1 LNWLE
6 AQSVSLG
13 HTLHCSSSSLSA
25 IRSSLDKVMC
35 ENANPLDLSVS
46 INLESQFEL
55 IIGLKQ
61 VEAKDSKTET

>member
-1 LNWLE
+1 
-6 AQSVSLG
+6 
-13 HTLHCSSSSLSA
+13 
-25 IRSSLDKVMC
+25 MC